1 MKFVAFL
8 LVGIFVWLPVSELPK
23 TAAQTRAARFSVAV
37 EPAEPVNGSPILF
50 RVKTDQALKS
60 LTGQWLN
67 HRVVFNL
74 DLSTGEW
81 YGLAGIELTT
91 KAGRH
96 ALQLEGSLTSGGRST
111 FTEFVTVRRIP
122 YPSSRLRVAR
132 KFLDPDAETLERIKL
147 EQEIK
152 RQVFRR
158 VSSNRLWSGDF
169 VAPVNNIVTEPF
181 GVRRVFNGK
190 LQSTHHGL
198 DFRAS
203 LGTSVKAMNSG
214 EVILA
219 REMFFE
225 GGMVVLDHG
234 QGLLTMYL
242 HLSEIKTKEGS
253 QIGKGQ
259 EIALSGATGRVTSEH
274 LHVAVRWQGDY
285 LDPAVLLTMKLP

>member
-8 LVGIFVWLPVSELPK
+8 LVGIFVWLPVGELPE
-23 TAAQTRAARFSVAV
+23 TAAKAKPVRFSVDV
-37 EPAEPVNGSPILF
+37 EPAQPVNGSPTLF
-50 RVKTDQALKS
+50 RVKTDQAMKS

-67 HRVVFNL
+67 HRVIFNL
-74 DLSTGEW
+74 DLNTGEW
-81 YGLAGIELTT
+81 YGLAGIDLAT

-96 ALQLEGSLTSGGRST
+96 ALQLEGALTIGGRSK
-111 FTEFVTVRRIP
+111 FTEFLTVRRTS

-132 KFLDPDAETLERIKL
+132 QFLDPDAETLERIKL

-158 VSSNRLWSGDF
+158 TSLNRLWRGDF

-190 LQSTHHGL
+190 LQSTHQGL
-198 DFRAS
+198 DFRAA

-225 GGMVVLDHG
+225 GGMIVVDHG

-253 QIGKGQ
+253 QVGKGQ

-285 LDPAVLLTMKLP
+285 LDPATLLTMKLP